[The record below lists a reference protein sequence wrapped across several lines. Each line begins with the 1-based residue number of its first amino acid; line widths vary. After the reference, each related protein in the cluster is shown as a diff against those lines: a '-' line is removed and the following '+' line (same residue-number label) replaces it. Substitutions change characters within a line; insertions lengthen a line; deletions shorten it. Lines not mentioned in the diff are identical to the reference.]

1 MAKTNRIIQ
10 VTRTAE
16 GATVVLD
23 DGRVLKAV
31 AKDNKPEG
39 MENLIENMDG
49 NNITL
54 KTGVMLRP
62 Q

>member
-1 MAKTNRIIQ
+1 MAETNKIIQ

-31 AKDNKPEG
+31 TKDNKPED
-39 MENLIENMDG
+39 MESLIENMDG

-54 KTGVMLRP
+54 KTGVMLKSL
-62 Q
+62 

>member
-1 MAKTNRIIQ
+1 MAETNRIIQ

-31 AKDNKPEG
+31 TKDNKPED

-49 NNITL
+49 NNIKL